1 MHTFKTVDEYIKG
14 APKEVQ
20 EKLKELCAAIKT
32 AAPEAV
38 EKISYGMPFYS
49 YKGRLVY
56 FAYAKKYIGIY
67 AIFEPVRAKYRA
79 ELKGYEMSKGTIRFP
94 LHEKLPIA
102 LIKKLVEA
110 QARENDKAAFDAA
123 KPKSKK

>member
-1 MHTFKTVDEYIKG
+1 MKRVKDVDEYITN

-20 EKLKELCAAIKT
+20 EKLKEVRKAILEI
-32 AAPEAV
+32 APNAE
-38 EKISYGMPFYS
+38 EKISYGMPFYA

-56 FAYAKKYIGIY
+56 FAYAKKHIGMY
-67 AIFEPVRAKYRA
+67 AIFEPVRAKYRSA
-79 ELKGYEMSKGTIRFP
+79 LKGYEMSKGTIRFP

-110 QARENDKAAFDAA
+110 QARENDKAE
-123 KPKSKK
+123 KSHT